1 MTTLQKT
8 RQFLARRY
16 NLDEREISPDATLD
30 RLGIDSLAVLELVFE
45 LEDEFNVRLD
55 TDGESIR
62 TVGELVKAIDQRLA
76 QECAQAA

>member
-1 MTTLQKT
+1 MTTLQRT

-16 NLDEREISPDATLD
+16 DLDEREIRPDATLD

-45 LEDEFNVRLD
+45 LEDEFKVRLD
-55 TDGESIR
+55 PACESIR
-62 TVGELVKAIDQRLA
+62 TVGELVQAIDQRLA

>member
-1 MTTLQKT
+1 MTTLQRT

-16 NLDEREISPDATLD
+16 GLEEREIRSDATLD

-45 LEDEFNVRLD
+45 IEDEFNVRLD
-55 TDGESIR
+55 PASESIR

-76 QECAQAA
+76 QECARAA

>member
-1 MTTLQKT
+1 MTTLQRT

-16 NLDEREISPDATLD
+16 GLDEREIRSDATLD

-55 TDGESIR
+55 PDGESIR